1 MRSGEEQVKIIG
13 TVKIDNSDFSRIGK
27 GRMSENNTVTV
38 DVSQREVEL
47 LLRYGYPFEE
57 QRVQLEGF
65 ANLQGPH
72 RLKVGAYYL
81 SMMIADLIRS
91 AKGIHSDASLE
102 ELDAL
107 CCVLEC
113 AERNERRVRIEE

>member
-1 MRSGEEQVKIIG
+1 MRHGERQVKMIAAVEFDSSAFTHIW
-13 TVKIDNSDFSRIGK
+13 K
-27 GRMSENNTVTV
+27 GPMSENNSVAV
-38 DVSQREVEL
+38 ELSQREVEL

-65 ANLQGPH
+65 ANRPGPH
-72 RLKVGAYYL
+72 RLKVGAYHL

-91 AKGIHSDASLE
+91 AKRIHSDASLE

-107 CCVLEC
+107 CCVLER
-113 AERNERRVRIEE
+113 AERNERRVRVEN